1 MLQFVKTYVIINLK
15 GVDNMSSIE
24 TISMLVST
32 YGFPMVMCGAMA
44 WYVKYI
50 TDKNREMVEK
60 INEQHKQ
67 EMVDVTEALNNNT
80 LALQK
85 LTDKLQ

>member
-1 MLQFVKTYVIINLK
+1 
-15 GVDNMSSIE
+15 MSSIE